1 MFVTW
6 HVLGETFSPDVKTV
20 VGHLAYVPM
29 ILNSVVN
36 PVIYTVKKRQFRVAF
51 IEVPLRKSL
60 REEEEFYRR
69 MSRSRNNAVRPQI
82 RATGTFGCN
91 QISNV

>member
-6 HVLGETFSPDVKTV
+6 HVFEETFSPDVKTV
-20 VGHLAYVPM
+20 VRHLAYVPM